1 MAKGR
6 GGFGGVG
13 NMGNMMRQMQKIQRQ
28 MEEAQQKVDDS
39 EIEATAGGGMVTV
52 RMSGKKELL
61 SVKIDPQIV
70 DPEDVEMLE
79 DMVMVAMNDALQ
91 QVAQLQE
98 TEMGK
103 VTGGIN
109 IPGLL

>member
-6 GGFGGVG
+6 SFGGAG

-28 MEEAQQKVDDS
+28 MEEAQQKVD
-39 EIEATAGGGMVTV
+39 EAEVEATAGGGAVTV
-52 RMSGKKELL
+52 RMNGKKELL
-61 SVKIDPQIV
+61 SVKIDPEIV

-79 DMVMVAMNDALQ
+79 DMVMVAVNDAFR
-91 QVAQLQE
+91 QVAEMQE
-98 TEMGK
+98 KEMGR